1 MSLKKTLI
9 FIYLAEE
16 SRRIKPGKASVLSIF
31 FTDKRNV
38 EGKEGKHLEKENIF
52 FCRGEEINWTR
63 KMEQFGDRKALK
75 KTRFILYLV
84 IPTYCHFQY
93 SRHCQT
99 FLLRCD
105 DS

>member
-38 EGKEGKHLEKENIF
+38 EGKEGKHLEKDNTI
-52 FCRGEEINWTR
+52 I
-63 KMEQFGDRKALK
+63 
-75 KTRFILYLV
+75 
-84 IPTYCHFQY
+84 HFWRWRWRSQVV
-93 SRHCQT
+93 
-99 FLLRCD
+99 
-105 DS
+105 